1 MTSVDFVT
9 QLNGMFARTKDQ
21 QYPILMAKK
30 IVAYFKIYSP
40 EMLARLLDVICEDYS
55 NSFGPPILGEIKKI
69 RKAYND
75 RVPVDQGVYPKKPV
89 PQLPENTEGCIDKAR
104 LGQFWGAMGQIIKVK
119 DKRAR
124 KVLFETEKERILN
137 DVRDDEKR

>member
-1 MTSVDFVT
+1 MNSIDFVT

-30 IVAYFKIYSP
+30 IVAYFKIYPP
-40 EMLARLLDVICEDYS
+40 EMLARLLDVICEEYS

-69 RKAYND
+69 RKAYNG
-75 RVPVDQGVYPKKPV
+75 RVPVDKGIYPKKTA
-89 PQLPENTEGCIDKAR
+89 PQLPESTEGCIDKAR

-119 DKRAR
+119 DKSAR
-124 KVLFETEKERILN
+124 KLLFESEKERILN